1 MNAQHWLLIWLWQA
15 VIVPSRLSLV
25 SAPCVLTG
33 YILLGR
39 MRREGWWFTI
49 ASQAGLLAIGVVHRE
64 YGLAVVLVLIWQAF
78 RNWRRWG
85 RPNAT
90 GTLLT
95 RQLEQARARIAELE
109 AEPSLTAVVSEAE
122 R

>member
-1 MNAQHWLLIWLWQA
+1 VNAQHWLFIVWQA
-15 VIVPSRLSLV
+15 VILPSWLSLV

-33 YILLGR
+33 YFLLGR
-39 MRREGWWFTI
+39 MRRGGWWFTI

-78 RNWRRWG
+78 QNWRRWG
-85 RPNAT
+85 RPTAT
-90 GTLLT
+90 VARLT
-95 RQLEQARARIAELE
+95 RQLEEARARVAELE
-109 AEPSLTAVVSEAE
+109 TE

>member
-1 MNAQHWLLIWLWQA
+1 MNAQTWLLIWVWQA
-15 VIVPSRLSLV
+15 VILPSWLSLV

-33 YILLGR
+33 YVLLGR

-49 ASQAGLLAIGVVHRE
+49 ASQAGLLAIGAVHRE
-64 YGLAVVLVLIWQAF
+64 YGLAVVLVLMWQAF

-85 RPNAT
+85 RPSSAMVRLARELD
-90 GTLLT
+90 G
-95 RQLEQARARIAELE
+95 ARARIARLE
-109 AEPSLTAVVSEAE
+109 AE